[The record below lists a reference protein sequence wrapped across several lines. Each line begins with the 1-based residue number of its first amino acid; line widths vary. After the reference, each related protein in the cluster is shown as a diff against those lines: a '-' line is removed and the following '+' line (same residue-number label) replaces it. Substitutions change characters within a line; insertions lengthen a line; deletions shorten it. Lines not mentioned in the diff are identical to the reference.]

1 MQYSTLQEAYNIG
14 TFKQPT
20 IKKRSCSQP
29 NNNQQLY
36 SIENSSLASNKES
49 IDYSNYDNNS
59 KNTGNPNNRPGNANN
74 VSNASIAGIAGNAGN
89 VSNVS
94 NASNANN
101 TNNIK
106 NSIAGGGNCSPL
118 QAPMY
123 TIPVSGDCKKERD
136 EAIKTYT
143 DENARN
149 NDIEKYNNYTNNVEM
164 SINNSSDNIR
174 PFYDE
179 DMEQYFDINNLKDE
193 VNYKSNSDIKINDYM
208 PNYNKKSYTNNNT
221 NEYSNNN
228 VNSKNGINLLNN
240 NEYNLSEEE
249 KIKAKE
255 ALDYLK
261 SIEDKIN
268 NNDVATL
275 DAVKPPELTGPGGFI
290 VKKTLEENTL
300 KSQNAQMRKEE
311 VQLPTTIHDA
321 KLIESINE
329 NKKTQNIFNMLIN
342 IFIFVFIGILIILLC
357 DYIAEIA
364 IQIGST
370 KTANTLEPYIKYHM
384 IYMQNMANNNAVMM
398 QNMQG
403 GVNTMPAMPSMTNI
417 PGTLPIPGM
426 QVVQNIPY
434 PIMKS

>member
-20 IKKRSCSQP
+20 MKKRSCSQP

-36 SIENSSLASNKES
+36 SIENSSFASNKES
-49 IDYSNYDNNS
+49 IDYSNNNS
-59 KNTGNPNNRPGNANN
+59 INNEGPNS
-74 VSNASIAGIAGNAGN
+74 SNKIGIANDSNNIGNL
-89 VSNVS
+89 
-94 NASNANN
+94 NN
-101 TNNIK
+101 NQINKNSGTNN
-106 NSIAGGGNCSPL
+106 GGTCAPI

-123 TIPVSGDCKKERD
+123 TIPVSGNCKKERD

-143 DENARN
+143 EENVRN
-149 NDIEKYNNYTNNVEM
+149 NNVEKYNNYTNNVDF
-164 SINNSSDNIR
+164 SINNSNDNIR

-249 KIKAKE
+249 KIKARE

-261 SIEDKIN
+261 SIEDKMN
-268 NNDVATL
+268 NNDMETL
-275 DAVKPPELTGPGGFI
+275 DPVKQPELTGPGGFT
-290 VKKTLEENTL
+290 VKKTVEENTL
-300 KSQNAQMRKEE
+300 KSQNTEKNQKEE
-311 VQLPTTIHDA
+311 LQIPTTIHDA

-357 DYIAEIA
+357 DYIAELA

-384 IYMQNMANNNAVMM
+384 LYMQNMANNNASMM

-403 GVNTMPAMPSMTNI
+403 GVNTIPGMTNI
-417 PGTLPIPGM
+417 PGTIPLPTGM

-434 PIMKS
+434 PILKN

>member
-20 IKKRSCSQP
+20 MKKRSCSQP

-36 SIENSSLASNKES
+36 SIENSSFASNKES
-49 IDYSNYDNNS
+49 IDYSNNNS
-59 KNTGNPNNRPGNANN
+59 INNEGPNS
-74 VSNASIAGIAGNAGN
+74 SNKIGIANDSNNIGNL
-89 VSNVS
+89 
-94 NASNANN
+94 NN
-101 TNNIK
+101 NQINKNSGTNN
-106 NSIAGGGNCSPL
+106 GGTCAPI

-123 TIPVSGDCKKERD
+123 TIPVSGNCKKERD

-143 DENARN
+143 EENVRN
-149 NDIEKYNNYTNNVEM
+149 NNVEKYNNYTNNVDF
-164 SINNSSDNIR
+164 SINNSNDNIR

-249 KIKAKE
+249 KIKARE

-261 SIEDKIN
+261 SIEDKMN
-268 NNDVATL
+268 NNDMETL
-275 DAVKPPELTGPGGFI
+275 DPVKQPELTGPGGFT
-290 VKKTLEENTL
+290 VKKTVEENTL
-300 KSQNAQMRKEE
+300 KSQNTEKNQKEE
-311 VQLPTTIHDA
+311 LQIPTTIHDA

-357 DYIAEIA
+357 DYIAELA

-384 IYMQNMANNNAVMM
+384 LYMQNMANNNASMM

-403 GVNTMPAMPSMTNI
+403 GVNTIPGMTNI
-417 PGTLPIPGM
+417 PGTIPLPTGM

-434 PIMKS
+434 PIMKN

>member
-1 MQYSTLQEAYNIG
+1 MQYSTLQEAYNIS

-20 IKKRSCSQP
+20 VKKRSCSQS

-36 SIENSSLASNKES
+36 SIENSSFASNKES
-49 IDYSNYDNNS
+49 IDYSNNNS
-59 KNTGNPNNRPGNANN
+59 NNTEGTNSSVKIGNAND
-74 VSNASIAGIAGNAGN
+74 S
-89 VSNVS
+89 
-94 NASNANN
+94 
-101 TNNIK
+101 NNI
-106 NSIAGGGNCSPL
+106 GNF
-118 QAPMY
+118 
-123 TIPVSGDCKKERD
+123 
-136 EAIKTYT
+136 
-143 DENARN
+143 N
-149 NDIEKYNNYTNNVEM
+149 NNIEKYNNYSNNVEL
-164 SINNSSDNIR
+164 SINNNNDNIR

-221 NEYSNNN
+221 NGYSNNN
-228 VNSKNGINLLNN
+228 INSKNGINLLNN

-249 KIKAKE
+249 KIKARE

-261 SIEDKIN
+261 SIEDKMN

-275 DAVKPPELTGPGGFI
+275 DPVKQPELTGPGGFT
-290 VKKTLEENTL
+290 VKKTVEENTL
-300 KSQNAQMRKEE
+300 KSQNTEKNQKEE
-311 VQLPTTIHDA
+311 LKIPTTIHDA

-357 DYIAEIA
+357 DYIAELA

-370 KTANTLEPYIKYHM
+370 KTANTLEPYIKYQM
-384 IYMQNMANNNAVMM
+384 LYMQNMANNTSMM

-403 GVNTMPAMPSMTNI
+403 GVNTIPGMTNI
-417 PGTLPIPGM
+417 PGTIPLPTGM

-434 PIMKS
+434 PILKN

>member
-20 IKKRSCSQP
+20 MKKRSCSQP

-36 SIENSSLASNKES
+36 SIENSSFASNKES
-49 IDYSNYDNNS
+49 IDYSNNNS
-59 KNTGNPNNRPGNANN
+59 INNEGPNS
-74 VSNASIAGIAGNAGN
+74 SNKIGIANDSNNIGNL
-89 VSNVS
+89 
-94 NASNANN
+94 NN
-101 TNNIK
+101 NQINKNSGTNN
-106 NSIAGGGNCSPL
+106 GGTCAPI

-123 TIPVSGDCKKERD
+123 TIPVSGNCKKERD

-143 DENARN
+143 EENVRN
-149 NDIEKYNNYTNNVEM
+149 NNVEKYNNYTNNVDF
-164 SINNSSDNIR
+164 SINNSNDNIR

-249 KIKAKE
+249 KIKARE

-261 SIEDKIN
+261 SIEDKMN
-268 NNDVATL
+268 NNDMETL
-275 DAVKPPELTGPGGFI
+275 DPVKQPELTGPGGFT
-290 VKKTLEENTL
+290 VKKTVEENTL
-300 KSQNAQMRKEE
+300 KSQNTEKNQKEE
-311 VQLPTTIHDA
+311 LQIPTTIHDA

-357 DYIAEIA
+357 DYIAELA

-370 KTANTLEPYIKYHM
+370 KTANTLEPYIKYQM
-384 IYMQNMANNNAVMM
+384 LYMQNMANNNASMM

-403 GVNTMPAMPSMTNI
+403 GVNTIPGMTNI
-417 PGTLPIPGM
+417 PGTIPLPTGM

-434 PIMKS
+434 PILKN

>member
-1 MQYSTLQEAYNIG
+1 
-14 TFKQPT
+14 
-20 IKKRSCSQP
+20 
-29 NNNQQLY
+29 
-36 SIENSSLASNKES
+36 
-49 IDYSNYDNNS
+49 
-59 KNTGNPNNRPGNANN
+59 
-74 VSNASIAGIAGNAGN
+74 
-89 VSNVS
+89 
-94 NASNANN
+94 
-101 TNNIK
+101 
-106 NSIAGGGNCSPL
+106 
-118 QAPMY
+118 MY
-123 TIPVSGDCKKERD
+123 TIPVSGNCKKERD

-143 DENARN
+143 EENVRN
-149 NDIEKYNNYTNNVEM
+149 NNIEKYNNYSNNVEL
-164 SINNSSDNIR
+164 SINNNNDNIR

-221 NEYSNNN
+221 NGYSNNN

-249 KIKAKE
+249 KIKARE

-261 SIEDKIN
+261 SIEDKMN

-275 DAVKPPELTGPGGFI
+275 DPVKQPELTGPGGFT
-290 VKKTLEENTL
+290 VKKTVEENTL
-300 KSQNAQMRKEE
+300 KSQNTELNQKEE
-311 VQLPTTIHDA
+311 LKIPTTIHDA

-357 DYIAEIA
+357 DYIAELA

-370 KTANTLEPYIKYHM
+370 KTANTLEPYIKYQM
-384 IYMQNMANNNAVMM
+384 LYMQNMANNTSMM
-398 QNMQG
+398 QNMQA
-403 GVNTMPAMPSMTNI
+403 GVNTIPGMTNI
-417 PGTLPIPGM
+417 PGTIPLPTGM

-434 PIMKS
+434 PILKN

>member
-1 MQYSTLQEAYNIG
+1 
-14 TFKQPT
+14 
-20 IKKRSCSQP
+20 
-29 NNNQQLY
+29 
-36 SIENSSLASNKES
+36 
-49 IDYSNYDNNS
+49 
-59 KNTGNPNNRPGNANN
+59 
-74 VSNASIAGIAGNAGN
+74 
-89 VSNVS
+89 
-94 NASNANN
+94 
-101 TNNIK
+101 
-106 NSIAGGGNCSPL
+106 
-118 QAPMY
+118 
-123 TIPVSGDCKKERD
+123 
-136 EAIKTYT
+136 
-143 DENARN
+143 
-149 NDIEKYNNYTNNVEM
+149 
-164 SINNSSDNIR
+164 
-174 PFYDE
+174 
-179 DMEQYFDINNLKDE
+179 
-193 VNYKSNSDIKINDYM
+193 M

-268 NNDVATL
+268 NNDDATL

-290 VKKTLEENTL
+290 IKKTLEENTL

-384 IYMQNMANNNAVMM
+384 IYMQNMANNNAAMM

-403 GVNTMPAMPSMTNI
+403 GVNTMPTMPSMTNI

>member
-1 MQYSTLQEAYNIG
+1 MQYSTLQEAYNIS

-20 IKKRSCSQP
+20 VKKRSCSQS

-36 SIENSSLASNKES
+36 SIENSSFASNKER
-49 IDYSNYDNNS
+49 IDYSNNNS
-59 KNTGNPNNRPGNANN
+59 NNTEGTNSSVKIGNAND
-74 VSNASIAGIAGNAGN
+74 S
-89 VSNVS
+89 
-94 NASNANN
+94 
-101 TNNIK
+101 NNIGNFNNNQINK
-106 NSIAGGGNCSPL
+106 NSGTNGGTCAPL
-118 QAPMY
+118 QVPMY
-123 TIPVSGDCKKERD
+123 TIPVSGNCKKERD

-143 DENARN
+143 EENVRN
-149 NDIEKYNNYTNNVEM
+149 NNIEKYNNYSNNVEL
-164 SINNSSDNIR
+164 SINNNNDNIR

-221 NEYSNNN
+221 NGYSNNN
-228 VNSKNGINLLNN
+228 INSKNGINLLNN

-249 KIKAKE
+249 KIKARE

-261 SIEDKIN
+261 SIEDKMN

-275 DAVKPPELTGPGGFI
+275 DPVKQPELTGPGGFT
-290 VKKTLEENTL
+290 VKKTVEENTL
-300 KSQNAQMRKEE
+300 KSQNTEKNQKEE
-311 VQLPTTIHDA
+311 LKIPTTIHDA

-357 DYIAEIA
+357 DYIAELA

-370 KTANTLEPYIKYHM
+370 KTANTLEPYIKYQM
-384 IYMQNMANNNAVMM
+384 LYMQNMANNTSMM

-403 GVNTMPAMPSMTNI
+403 GVNTIPGMTNI
-417 PGTLPIPGM
+417 PGTIPLPTGM

-434 PIMKS
+434 PILKN

>member
-1 MQYSTLQEAYNIG
+1 MQYSTLQEAYNIS

-20 IKKRSCSQP
+20 VKKRTCSQS

-36 SIENSSLASNKES
+36 SIENSSFASNKES
-49 IDYSNYDNNS
+49 IDYSNNNS
-59 KNTGNPNNRPGNANN
+59 NNTEGTNSSVKIGNAND
-74 VSNASIAGIAGNAGN
+74 S
-89 VSNVS
+89 
-94 NASNANN
+94 
-101 TNNIK
+101 NNIGNFNNNQINK
-106 NSIAGGGNCSPL
+106 NSGTNGGTCAPL

-123 TIPVSGDCKKERD
+123 TIPVSGNCKKERD

-143 DENARN
+143 EENVRN
-149 NDIEKYNNYTNNVEM
+149 NNVEKYNNYSNNVEL

-221 NEYSNNN
+221 NGYSNNN
-228 VNSKNGINLLNN
+228 INSKNGINLLNN

-249 KIKAKE
+249 KIKARE

-261 SIEDKIN
+261 SIEDKMN

-275 DAVKPPELTGPGGFI
+275 DPVKQPELTGPGGFT
-290 VKKTLEENTL
+290 VKKTVEENTL
-300 KSQNAQMRKEE
+300 KSQNTEINQKEE
-311 VQLPTTIHDA
+311 LKIPTTIHDA

-357 DYIAEIA
+357 DYIAELA

-370 KTANTLEPYIKYHM
+370 KTANTLEPYIKYQM
-384 IYMQNMANNNAVMM
+384 LYMQNMANNTSMM

-403 GVNTMPAMPSMTNI
+403 GVNTIPGMTNI
-417 PGTLPIPGM
+417 PGTIPLPTGM

-434 PIMKS
+434 PILKN